1 MRRRRP
7 AKAVTAVSTTDVA
20 TSVTESCG
28 ETSLSMHYLPALH
41 CCMCLSS
48 PLIRSMRRTCASRAS
63 PSVPS
68 YARNGSYPPRDT
80 KLPQV
85 PLVRTYALD
94 HIPES
99 RVPTQRVEYRVDLN
113 QHDNSGGFFNSL
125 VQPPKG
131 GIRLT

>member
-48 PLIRSMRRTCASRAS
+48 PLIPEHAEDMRFEGQSKRALLRKKWQLSSQRYQVAPS
-63 PSVPS
+63 PTS
-68 YARNGSYPPRDT
+68 A
-80 KLPQV
+80 
-85 PLVRTYALD
+85 
-94 HIPES
+94 
-99 RVPTQRVEYRVDLN
+99 DL
-113 QHDNSGGFFNSL
+113 
-125 VQPPKG
+125 
-131 GIRLT
+131 RA